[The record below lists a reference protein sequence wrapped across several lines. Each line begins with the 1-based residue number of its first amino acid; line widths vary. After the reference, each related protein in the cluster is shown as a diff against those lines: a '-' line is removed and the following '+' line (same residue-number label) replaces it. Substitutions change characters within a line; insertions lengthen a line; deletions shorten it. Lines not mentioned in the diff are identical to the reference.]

1 MTSMLF
7 FLALITIAVAKPV
20 VDHAA
25 TCPFPNGTD
34 KALHSYICAAG
45 EQFSV
50 SSIVTTDNAG
60 NMVYPIDPRQPFVLR
75 LNAYNHGPQIDDNKV
90 NVRIFEYEAGMTSTD
105 CAWVNV
111 PTFGLL
117 NNIDGCD
124 YAHNCPLTSGP
135 LTLDLPLDL
144 SEFSAIIN
152 ILAAYRPYEFEI
164 RMFNWNKGN
173 TKHEEF
179 ACVMAQL
186 ELI

>member
-1 MTSMLF
+1 MLF
-7 FLALITIAVAKPV
+7 FLALITVAATKPV

-25 TCPFPNGTD
+25 NCPFPNGTD
-34 KALHSYICAAG
+34 KVLHSYICAAG
-45 EQFSV
+45 EQFTV
-50 SSIVTTDNAG
+50 SSIDTTDAAG
-60 NMVYPIDPRQPFVLR
+60 NTVYPIDPRKPFVLR
-75 LNAYNHGPQIDDNKV
+75 LNAYNHGQQIDDNRV
-90 NVRIFEYEAGMTSTD
+90 NVRIFEYESGMTSTD
-105 CAWVNV
+105 CTWVNV

-144 SEFSAIIN
+144 SQFSAIIN
-152 ILAAYRPYEFEI
+152 ILASYRPYEFEI
-164 RMFNWNKGN
+164 RMFNYNKGN

-179 ACVMAQL
+179 ACVMAQV